1 MKKILTIIALAI
13 CSMTMMAETLHVGDL
28 YYDITAIEGGYA
40 AKIVYDPSY
49 TELDSIEIPNY
60 ITYRG
65 LDLPIII
72 GANAFNQCTK
82 LAYVLIPYSVIG
94 IEYDAFWGTALYDN
108 PANWDNGAL
117 TIDGCL
123 IKASEYIPTNYRI
136 NNFVR
141 LIADYAF
148 HGCKSLKTVTIPN
161 SVRWIGDAA
170 FFFNGCNDHLLDSIR
185 FDGTKK
191 QWNWIKKNE
200 YWLTVCDEL
209 DITIHCKIG
218 KVKY

>member
-13 CSMTMMAETLHVGDL
+13 CSMTMMAADLHVGDL
-28 YYDITAIEGGYA
+28 YYNITAIEGGYA
-40 AKIVYDPSY
+40 AKIVPHPSY
-49 TELDSIEIPNY
+49 TALDSIEIPNY

-72 GANAFNQCTK
+72 GEKAFHKCTK
-82 LAYVLIPYSVIG
+82 LAYIHISYGVIG
-94 IEYDAFWGTALYDN
+94 IQYAAFWGTALYDN

-123 IKASEYIPTNYRI
+123 IEASRYIPTDYHI
-136 NNFVR
+136 SNNVI

-161 SVRWIGDAA
+161 SVRLIGYEA
-170 FFFNGCNDHLLDSIR
+170 FFFDGCDDHLLASIR
-185 FDGTKK
+185 FEGTKK
-191 QWNWIKKNE
+191 HWNWIKKDE

-209 DITIHCKIG
+209 DITIHCKNG

>member
-72 GANAFNQCTK
+72 GKRAFNQCKK
-82 LAYVLIPYSVIG
+82 LAYVYIPYGVIG
-94 IEYDAFWGTALYDN
+94 IEYGAFWGTALYDN
-108 PANWDNGAL
+108 PANWHNGAL

-123 IKASEYIPTNYRI
+123 IKASRYIPTDYRI

-141 LIADYAF
+141 LIADHAF
-148 HGCKSLKTVTIPN
+148 DGCRSLESVTIP
-161 SVRWIGDAA
+161 STVEHIGYHA
-170 FFFNGCNDHLLDSIR
+170 FIFYGCDDHLLAAIR
-185 FDGTKK
+185 FEGTKK
-191 QWNWIKKNE
+191 HWNWINKDE
-200 YWLTVCDEL
+200 DWVADCDEL